1 MNFEVNGQPY
11 VLTFLPDEGSFALFA
26 PNREG
31 MNRMKIVHDEGP
43 TWVVTADPEMEGE
56 GKPSLKN

>member
-1 MNFEVNGQPY
+1 
-11 VLTFLPDEGSFALFA
+11 
-26 PNREG
+26 
-31 MNRMKIVHDEGP
+31 MKIVHDEGP